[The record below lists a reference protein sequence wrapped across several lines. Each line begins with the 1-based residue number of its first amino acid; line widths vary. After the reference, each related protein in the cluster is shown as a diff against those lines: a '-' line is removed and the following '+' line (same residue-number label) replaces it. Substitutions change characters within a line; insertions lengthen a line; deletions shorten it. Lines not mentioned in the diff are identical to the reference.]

1 MNTNLELYKVFYEVV
16 KYKNISKTAESMYI
30 SQSAITQSIQKLEN
44 ILGGKVFYRNKNGVE
59 LTEEGKNLY
68 EYIKN
73 SIETMNNAE
82 NIFSK
87 YINLEKGK
95 IRIGGGNSLLSSL
108 IFEPL
113 LEFIKEYP
121 DIEVSIGSGITDVLM
136 QKLANGEL
144 DIVVLN
150 LPYKDK
156 KYSNIEIIPLKDSSF
171 SFFASKQYLEKNP
184 IKDFK
189 EIENLSAGD
198 PVYLTNPWEKLTYRV
213 ESVAI
218 IAPTDSEKLKI
229 QEGKNMV
236 TLITCHPYR
245 SHGKQRYVVYC
256 VRDTTTSGTEQ
267 MEAGTKWQNQ
277 KQQMADQQAVSSKE
291 DIRMEDLTRRIC
303 AVLILG
309 CALIAFISN
318 RKLKKR
324 ERSEKTG

>member
-1 MNTNLELYKVFYEVV
+1 M
-16 KYKNISKTAESMYI
+16 
-30 SQSAITQSIQKLEN
+30 
-44 ILGGKVFYRNKNGVE
+44 
-59 LTEEGKNLY
+59 
-68 EYIKN
+68 
-73 SIETMNNAE
+73 
-82 NIFSK
+82 
-87 YINLEKGK
+87 
-95 IRIGGGNSLLSSL
+95 
-108 IFEPL
+108 
-113 LEFIKEYP
+113 
-121 DIEVSIGSGITDVLM
+121 
-136 QKLANGEL
+136 
-144 DIVVLN
+144 
-150 LPYKDK
+150 
-156 KYSNIEIIPLKDSSF
+156 
-171 SFFASKQYLEKNP
+171 
-184 IKDFK
+184 
-189 EIENLSAGD
+189 
-198 PVYLTNPWEKLTYRV
+198 TYRV

>member
-1 MNTNLELYKVFYEVV
+1 MKKRTKKHRYQE
-16 KYKNISKTAESMYI
+16 
-30 SQSAITQSIQKLEN
+30 
-44 ILGGKVFYRNKNGVE
+44 GKV
-59 LTEEGKNLY
+59 
-68 EYIKN
+68 
-73 SIETMNNAE
+73 
-82 NIFSK
+82 
-87 YINLEKGK
+87 
-95 IRIGGGNSLLSSL
+95 IGILAMLVGAL
-108 IFEPL
+108 I
-113 LEFIKEYP
+113 ICYP
-121 DIEVSIGSGITDVLM
+121 DIREHQTEQANTKLIEEFEERLQKSVTNPKGEDTGSGQDDRSDTDGIIAGTEDLLM
-136 QKLANGEL
+136 QGQEYNRQLYEKGQKTFQDAWSVEQAPDGMKEL
-144 DIVVLN
+144 
-150 LPYKDK
+150 KDGMFG
-156 KYSNIEIIPLKDSSF
+156 YIEIPAMDCRLPLYVGASYSHMDQGAAVLGETSIPIGGINTNSVIAGHRGWK
-171 SFFASKQYLEKNP
+171 KGRY
-184 IKDFK
+184 FK